1 MVQNS
6 FGEFRNEYFMIF
18 KLPSVAILKEIQI
31 GFTNYWTTET
41 EIHSE
46 PLSVVIAA
54 GMTKEDMT
62 VMCSL
67 DLVKDDGF
75 ASSQA
80 AVFAKNFQTFNDSY
94 LSNS

>member
-1 MVQNS
+1 
-6 FGEFRNEYFMIF
+6 
-18 KLPSVAILKEIQI
+18 
-31 GFTNYWTTET
+31 
-41 EIHSE
+41 
-46 PLSVVIAA
+46 
-54 GMTKEDMT
+54 MT

-75 ASSQA
+75 ASAQA